1 MYKLASLTLC
11 SNVAGQVAV
20 GMMVN
25 PPKQGEASYEL
36 YEQEKNGILNSLQR
50 RAILLVDA
58 LNKLEGVVCQPS
70 QGALYAFPS
79 ITLPDNAIKAAES
92 QGKAPDAYYC
102 LELLDQT
109 GIVVVPGSGFGQ
121 KPNTF
126 HFRTTILPQEDE
138 IVQVIER
145 MSKFHA
151 DFLDKYRD

>member
-36 YEQEKNGILNSLQR
+36 YEQEKKTTLNSLQR